1 LPKPHEENL
10 VVERARLP
18 KFFPCLSEKK
28 LKKVKVTIGWRHP
41 LRQFV
46 AASDREF
53 LWRLVS
59 FRCKVRCEPDVKH

>member
-1 LPKPHEENL
+1 
-10 VVERARLP
+10 
-18 KFFPCLSEKK
+18 LSEKK